1 MPERTTKAGIEAI
14 NVYAGRAFLDVAK
27 LAQARGLDSYRFQ
40 NLLMKRKSVAL
51 NFEDPVT
58 YAVNAA
64 RPLIDRLT
72 EEQKR
77 RIELLVICTESGLD
91 FGKAMGTYVHHY
103 LGLSRNCRNFEV
115 KHACFAGT
123 AGLQTAASFV
133 AANTSP
139 GAAALV
145 ITTDVA
151 RPIPHTYV
159 EPSQG
164 AASVAMLVSANPVI
178 FELDLGANGCYGYE
192 VMDTCRPTAEIE
204 TGDPDLSLLSYL
216 DCLENSFA
224 AYSQKL
230 GGVDFQDYFDYL
242 AFHTPFGGMVKGAHR
257 TLLRKLKRLPPA
269 AIDEDFARRM
279 LPSLVYCQQV
289 GNIYSGTVLLALAGV
304 LGTADFDR
312 RRRVGLFSYGSGCCS
327 EFYSGVADARSQE
340 ALAAM
345 EIDRRLMNRY
355 ELSMPEYDELTA
367 LNATLAFGCKDFE
380 PDFQPFRHI
389 HRSHYEGQNLLVLR
403 KISGYHRQYQWS

>member
-1 MPERTTKAGIEAI
+1 LIRAGIEDL
-14 NVYAGRAFLDVAK
+14 NVYAGRAFLDVGV

-40 NLLMKRKSVAL
+40 NLLMKRKSVAV

-64 RPLIDRLT
+64 KPIVELLSADRR
-72 EEQKR
+72 K
-77 RIELLVICTESGLD
+77 RIELLLICTESGID
-91 FGKAMGTYVHHY
+91 FGKAMGTYVHQA
-103 LGLSRNCRNFEV
+103 LGLSRNCRNFEI

-123 AGLQTAASFV
+123 AGVQTAASFV

-164 AASVAMLVSANPVI
+164 AAAVALLISGDPMV

-192 VMDTCRPTAEIE
+192 VMDTCRPTPEIE

-216 DCLENSFA
+216 DCLENAFQ
-224 AYSQKL
+224 AYSEKV
-230 GGVDFQDYFDYL
+230 GGVDFQQHFDYL

-257 TLLRKLKRLPPA
+257 TLLRKLKRLPPP

-289 GNIYSGTVLLALAGV
+289 GNIYSGAVLLALAGV
-304 LGTADFDR
+304 LDTGTFDR
-312 RRRVGLFSYGSGCCS
+312 KRRVGVFSYGSGCCS
-327 EFYSGVADARSQE
+327 EFYSGVADGRSQQ
-340 ALAAM
+340 AVAARG
-345 EIDRRLMNRY
+345 IDRHLTDRH
-355 ELSMPEYDELTA
+355 ELSMPEYESLTELNRS
-367 LNATLAFGCKDFE
+367 LEFGRKDFAV
-380 PDFQPFRHI
+380 DFESFRHI
-389 HRSHYEGQNLLVLR
+389 YRSHYEGRGLLVLQG
-403 KISGYHRQYQWS
+403 ISGYHRQYRWS

>member
-1 MPERTTKAGIEAI
+1 LIRAGIEDL
-14 NVYAGRAFLDVAK
+14 NVYAGRAFLDVGK

-40 NLLMKRKSVAL
+40 NLLMKRKSVAM
-51 NFEDPVT
+51 NFEDPVS

-64 RPLIDRLT
+64 KPIVDRLGG
-72 EEQKR
+72 EKR
-77 RIELLVICTESGLD
+77 RIELLVVCTESGID
-91 FGKAMGTYVHHY
+91 FGKSMSTYVHHY
-103 LGLSRNCRNFEV
+103 LGLSRNCRTFEV

-123 AGLQTAASFV
+123 AGLQTAASWV

-139 GAAALV
+139 GGAALV

-164 AASVAMLVSANPVI
+164 AAAVALLVTANPTVLA
-178 FELDLGANGCYGYE
+178 LDLGANGCYGYE
-192 VMDTCRPTAEIE
+192 VMDTCRPTPEIE

-216 DCLENSFA
+216 DCLENSFL
-224 AYSQKL
+224 AYSAKT
-230 GGVDFQDYFDYL
+230 GGADFQDHFDYL

-257 TLLRKLKRLPPA
+257 TLLRKLKRLPPP

-304 LGTADFDR
+304 LDTGTFDR
-312 RRRVGLFSYGSGCCS
+312 PRRIGLFSYGSGCCS

-340 ALAAM
+340 ALGAR
-345 EIDRRLMNRY
+345 EIGRHLTSRY
-355 ELSMPEYDELTA
+355 ELSMPEYEELTA
-367 LNATLAFGCKDFE
+367 LNRSLAFGCPEFT
-380 PDFQPFRHI
+380 PDVQAFGHI
-389 HRSHYEGQNLLVLR
+389 RQSHYQHRGLLVLE

>member
-1 MPERTTKAGIEAI
+1 MRVGIEDL
-14 NVYAGRAFLDVAK
+14 NVYAGRAFLDVGK

-40 NLLMKRKSVAL
+40 NLLMKRKSVAV

-64 RPLIDRLT
+64 KPIVEKLG
-72 EEQKR
+72 EEKK
-77 RIELLVICTESGLD
+77 RIELLVVCTESGID

-103 LGLSRNCRNFEV
+103 LGLSRNCRNFEI

-123 AGLQTAASFV
+123 AGLQTAASWV
-133 AANTSP
+133 AANGSP
-139 GAAALV
+139 GGAALV

-164 AASVAMLVSANPVI
+164 AAAVALLVTANPAMLA
-178 FELDLGANGCYGYE
+178 LDYGKSGSYGYE

-216 DCLENSFA
+216 DCLENAFL
-224 AYSQKL
+224 AYSAKA
-230 GGVDFQDYFDYL
+230 GGADFQDSFDYL

-257 TLLRKLKRLPPA
+257 TLLRKLKRLPPP

-304 LGTADFDR
+304 LDTASFDR
-312 RRRVGLFSYGSGCCS
+312 ERRIGLFSYGSGCCS
-327 EFYSGVADARSQE
+327 EFYSGTADRRSQE
-340 ALAAM
+340 VMAERDLGGHLAS
-345 EIDRRLMNRY
+345 RY
-355 ELSMPEYDELTA
+355 ELAMPEYEELTA
-367 LNATLAFGCKDFE
+367 LNRRLSFGCPEFT
-380 PDFQPFRHI
+380 PDTETFSHI
-389 HRSHYEGQNLLVLR
+389 RRSHYDGRGLLVLDR
-403 KISGYHRQYQWS
+403 ISGYHRQYRWS

>member
-1 MPERTTKAGIEAI
+1 LTRAGIEDL
-14 NVYAGRAFLDVAK
+14 NVYAGRAFLDVGK
-27 LAQARGLDSYRFQ
+27 LAQARGLDAYRFQ

-51 NFEDPVT
+51 NFEDPVSF
-58 YAVNAA
+58 AVNAGK
-64 RPLIDRLT
+64 PIVDRLS
-72 EEQKR
+72 EDRKR
-77 RIELLVICTESGLD
+77 RIELLVICTESGID
-91 FGKAMGTYVHHY
+91 FGKAMGTYVHQA

-139 GAAALV
+139 GALALV

-164 AASVAMLVSANPVI
+164 AAAVAMLVSDHPAV
-178 FELDLGANGCYGYE
+178 FELDLGANGCYSYE

-216 DCLENSFA
+216 DCLENSFQ
-224 AYSQKL
+224 AYSQKA
-230 GGVDFQDYFDYL
+230 GGVDVQQHFDYL

-257 TLLRKLKRLPPA
+257 TLLRKLKRLPPPL
-269 AIDEDFARRM
+269 IDEDFARRM

-289 GNIYSGTVLLALAGV
+289 GNIYSGTVFLALAGV
-304 LGTADFDR
+304 IDTAAFDR
-312 RRRVGLFSYGSGCCS
+312 QRRIGVFSYGSGCCS
-327 EFYSGVADARSQE
+327 EFYSGTAGPQSQQALASQE
-340 ALAAM
+340 
-345 EIDRRLMNRY
+345 IGKRLTGRH
-355 ELSMPEYDELTA
+355 ELSMPEYEDLTG
-367 LNATLAFGCKDFE
+367 LNRGLAFGCKDFE
-380 PDFQPFRHI
+380 SDFDSFRHI
-389 HRSHYEGQNLLVLR
+389 YRSHYEGANLLVLQ
-403 KISGYHRQYQWS
+403 KISGYHREYRWS